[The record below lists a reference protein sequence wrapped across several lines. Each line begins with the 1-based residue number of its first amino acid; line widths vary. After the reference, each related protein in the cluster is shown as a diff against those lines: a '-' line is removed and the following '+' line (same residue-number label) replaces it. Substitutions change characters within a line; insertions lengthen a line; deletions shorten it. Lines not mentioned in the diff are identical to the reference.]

1 MIGLKS
7 ICLFFS
13 LSQRNKLVKDN
24 INYVNYYL
32 NKHHANLPRHI
43 KEDIK
48 QESYIGL
55 VKASQRYDPSHNV
68 KFITYASYYISG
80 YTKNAL
86 RKYYKMENRINY
98 GDYIID
104 DRNNKLYKNNE
115 RKQEYEEII
124 KNFKTFCNKSINK
137 DILIDYYVNNLS
149 QKDVSKKY
157 NISRTKVSDILKND
171 IKLFKHYYI
180 DKT

>member
-1 MIGLKS
+1 
-7 ICLFFS
+7 
-13 LSQRNKLVKDN
+13 
-24 INYVNYYL
+24 
-32 NKHHANLPRHI
+32 
-43 KEDIK
+43 
-48 QESYIGL
+48 
-55 VKASQRYDPSHNV
+55 
-68 KFITYASYYISG
+68 
-80 YTKNAL
+80 
-86 RKYYKMENRINY
+86 MENRINY

-180 DKT
+180 DNE

>member
-48 QESYIGL
+48 HVE
-55 VKASQRYDPSHNV
+55 KD
-68 KFITYASYYISG
+68 
-80 YTKNAL
+80 
-86 RKYYKMENRINY
+86 
-98 GDYIID
+98 
-104 DRNNKLYKNNE
+104 NNKL
-115 RKQEYEEII
+115 
-124 KNFKTFCNKSINK
+124 
-137 DILIDYYVNNLS
+137 IL
-149 QKDVSKKY
+149 
-157 NISRTKVSDILKND
+157 
-171 IKLFKHYYI
+171 
-180 DKT
+180 